1 MVAAT
6 VQRPAASGFEVEHRC
21 GINRGE
27 LRVAAQDIRAGF
39 AEQEAVTFL
48 QVLRLLAALGGDPA
62 FPALDGTELDALP
75 VGKTQ

>member
-1 MVAAT
+1 MVAAA
-6 VQRPAASGFEVEHRC
+6 VQRPAASGFEVEYRGC
-21 GINRGE
+21 INRGE

-39 AEQEAVTFL
+39 AEQEAVTLL
-48 QVLRLLAALGGDPA
+48 QVLQLLAALGGDPA